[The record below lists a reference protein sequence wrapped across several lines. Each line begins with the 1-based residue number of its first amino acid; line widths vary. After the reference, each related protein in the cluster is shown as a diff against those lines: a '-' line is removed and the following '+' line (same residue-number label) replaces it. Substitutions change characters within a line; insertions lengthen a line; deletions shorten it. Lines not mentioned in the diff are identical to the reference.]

1 MMCRKRYTFGD
12 MKFTM
17 LFQAFSCRKRFK
29 IFFAISQVRYH
40 TFCDTD
46 FCRIGGGFMDFGYV
60 RVSTKDQN
68 PARQIKILMDMG
80 IEERNIYVEKKS
92 GHNFERERYDM
103 LVNHIMRP
111 GDRLTVTELKRF
123 GRNYREIYREWHHI
137 TKELGMDIRVA
148 DNKILDTS
156 LNKDLLGQVITDVVL
171 ALLSYV
177 AEGDWEERHELQRQ
191 GIETAKEA
199 GKYLGRPRV
208 EYPENWSECY
218 GAWKEGSITAVEAMR
233 RTGLKKDSFYRLVKK
248 YEDGE

>member
-1 MMCRKRYTFGD
+1 
-12 MKFTM
+12 
-17 LFQAFSCRKRFK
+17 
-29 IFFAISQVRYH
+29 
-40 TFCDTD
+40 
-46 FCRIGGGFMDFGYV
+46 MDFGYV

-199 GKYLGRPRV
+199 GKYLGRPV
-208 EYPENWSECY
+208 WS
-218 GAWKEGSITAVEAMR
+218 IR
-233 RTGLKKDSFYRLVKK
+233 RTGANVMAHGRKGVLLQWKQCAGPGLKRTVSIVW
-248 YEDGE
+248 

>member
-1 MMCRKRYTFGD
+1 
-12 MKFTM
+12 
-17 LFQAFSCRKRFK
+17 
-29 IFFAISQVRYH
+29 
-40 TFCDTD
+40 
-46 FCRIGGGFMDFGYV
+46 MDFGYV
-60 RVSTKDQN
+60 RVSTKEQN
-68 PARQIKILMDMG
+68 PERQIKILTDMG

-92 GHNFERERYDM
+92 GRTFNRETYDM

-123 GRNYREIYREWHHI
+123 GRNYAEIYREWHHI

-191 GIETAKEA
+191 GIQVAKEA
-199 GKYLGRPRV
+199 GRYLGRPRI
-208 EYPENWSECY
+208 EFPENWDEY
-218 GAWKEGSITAVEAMR
+218 YRQWKAGEITARNAM
-233 RTGLKKDSFYRLVKK
+233 TLMGLKKDSFYRLVKK
-248 YEDGE
+248 YENPNEDSRNE